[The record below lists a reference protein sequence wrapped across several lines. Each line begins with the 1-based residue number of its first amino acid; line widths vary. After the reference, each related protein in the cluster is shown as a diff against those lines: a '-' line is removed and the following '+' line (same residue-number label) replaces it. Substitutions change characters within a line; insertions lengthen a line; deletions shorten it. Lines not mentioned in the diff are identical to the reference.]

1 MAFSSY
7 LTSPPPPPYAIFGL
21 HSVIALDM
29 MEITAVKCEG
39 RDSVSFKDI
48 LEHKAINGFFRI
60 KLNSGTSTTQCAP
73 CEY

>member
-7 LTSPPPPPYAIFGL
+7 LTSSPPLNASSGL
-21 HSVIALDM
+21 QSFIALAM